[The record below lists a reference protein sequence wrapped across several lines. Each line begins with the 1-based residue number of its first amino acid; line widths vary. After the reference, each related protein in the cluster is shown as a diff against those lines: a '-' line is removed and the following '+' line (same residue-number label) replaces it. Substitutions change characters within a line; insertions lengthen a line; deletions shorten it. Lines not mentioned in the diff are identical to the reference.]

1 MLALDRCSTPA
12 EQKPL
17 MTEDWLLSCCNEIRS
32 VDSYHFASVSINKTQ
47 CPAAMFGSCF
57 RLRADEL
64 QYSIQ
69 IVPVQIG
76 FMTLENWQR
85 RPPRWLS
92 RSVVVGHGAW
102 AASSMYKSQVRA
114 GMERL
119 KR

>member
-1 MLALDRCSTPA
+1 MLTLDRCSTPA

-17 MTEDWLLSCCNEIRS
+17 MMEDWPFSCCDEILS
-32 VDSYHFASVSINKTQ
+32 VDYYHFTSVSINKTQ
-47 CPAAMFGSCF
+47 CPAAMFGSYF
-57 RLRADEL
+57 GVRADEL

-69 IVPVQIG
+69 IIPVQIG
-76 FMTLENWQR
+76 FMTLGNWQR

-92 RSVVVGHGAW
+92 RSVIVGRGAW
-102 AASSMYKSQVRA
+102 AASTMYESQVRA